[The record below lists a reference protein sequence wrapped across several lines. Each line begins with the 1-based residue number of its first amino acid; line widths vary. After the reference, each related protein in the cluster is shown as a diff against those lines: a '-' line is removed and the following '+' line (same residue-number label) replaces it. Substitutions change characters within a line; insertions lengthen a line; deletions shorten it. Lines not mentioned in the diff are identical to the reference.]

1 MRGRIKVDRR
11 FLTCM
16 KIRVSPL
23 LSFLSFMATDPIS
36 NSTSPKSN
44 AWTITHC
51 SFLLLHHLYEI
62 PLLPPSLSNLSVTT
76 LPHYLLNTH
85 FYQSLSPAMCFESS
99 NSNSAASRSSS
110 RPSKQLRQT
119 RQHRQGRFAISV
131 GCIRGGP
138 CGCRDSWRESGNLLL
153 FSLLIDDCGIQCVQG
168 GLRDRGQ
175 SLRLLHRISAASGRS
190 NASLS
195 RAVQLTDQH
204 LLLL

>member
-36 NSTSPKSN
+36 NSSPSPKSN

-76 LPHYLLNTH
+76 LPHYLLNT
-85 FYQSLSPAMCFESS
+85 
-99 NSNSAASRSSS
+99 
-110 RPSKQLRQT
+110 QT
-119 RQHRQGRFAISV
+119 SIN
-131 GCIRGGP
+131 P
-138 CGCRDSWRESGNLLL
+138 CPR
-153 FSLLIDDCGIQCVQG
+153 QCVSNHPT
-168 GLRDRGQ
+168 LT
-175 SLRLLHRISAASGRS
+175 RLLHGPRRVPQNNCDKLVSIDRDD
-190 NASLS
+190 SLYQSDAFEVVLVGVETRGESPGICCCS
-195 RAVQLTDQH
+195 RC
-204 LLLL
+204 